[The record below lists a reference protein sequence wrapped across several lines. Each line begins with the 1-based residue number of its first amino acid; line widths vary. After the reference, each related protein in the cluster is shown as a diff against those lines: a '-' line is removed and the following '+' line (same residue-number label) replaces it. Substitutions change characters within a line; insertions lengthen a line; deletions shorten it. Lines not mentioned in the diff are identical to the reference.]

1 MTLLIDGLEKLNKEN
16 GKVKDLARRY
26 RVTLLE
32 I

>member
-1 MTLLIDGLEKLNKEN
+1 MTLLIDGLEKLNKED
-16 GKVKDLARRY
+16 GKVEDLARKY